1 MKKTFTIISL
11 ILMLFLLNACG
22 NNNHNNE
29 IQVYTRDTS
38 SGTREAF
45 FNTINFKE
53 AVKDDS
59 LLTNNVLIV
68 DGNGD
73 MINKIKND
81 INGIGYISLSSYK
94 ERDLKA
100 LNIDGVKPSND
111 NVLNGTYKLTRSFN
125 YLITNNES
133 TENDL
138 LAKAFHA
145 YVNTLD
151 AKLIIKSKGGI
162 VNLNEPLEKWIDI
175 KDNYPITLKD
185 NSNITLRFG
194 GSTSVEPIAKALS
207 IDFSMKA
214 GDVIIEHNY
223 TGSSAAFK
231 GTQGIDSLGNNLL
244 HVGFLSRDFNK
255 DEKPEVNTYGIL
267 NYDAIAVVVNKD
279 NKINNLDL
287 NNIKEV
293 YSGTIKSFEEVKDY
307 ANRNKKKEKPN
318 Y

>member
-94 ERDLKA
+94 EREIGRA
-100 LNIDGVKPSND
+100 SCRERV
-111 NVLNGTYKLTRSFN
+111 
-125 YLITNNES
+125 
-133 TENDL
+133 
-138 LAKAFHA
+138 
-145 YVNTLD
+145 
-151 AKLIIKSKGGI
+151 
-162 VNLNEPLEKWIDI
+162 
-175 KDNYPITLKD
+175 
-185 NSNITLRFG
+185 
-194 GSTSVEPIAKALS
+194 
-207 IDFSMKA
+207 
-214 GDVIIEHNY
+214 
-223 TGSSAAFK
+223 
-231 GTQGIDSLGNNLL
+231 
-244 HVGFLSRDFNK
+244 
-255 DEKPEVNTYGIL
+255 
-267 NYDAIAVVVNKD
+267 
-279 NKINNLDL
+279 
-287 NNIKEV
+287 
-293 YSGTIKSFEEVKDY
+293 
-307 ANRNKKKEKPN
+307 
-318 Y
+318 